1 MRDDP
6 SQHAVSSRG
15 QLLEGTCMHEDSHGM
30 ACPSAV
36 AVKHL
41 VNIGF
46 MNVVSRI

>member
-15 QLLEGTCMHEDSHGM
+15 QLLEGTCVHEDSHGM
-30 ACPSAV
+30 AV

-41 VNIGF
+41 VNIGL
-46 MNVVSRI
+46 MNGSQ